1 MELNKFLE
9 KYFDPNDDS
18 GFNEMIFERQAK
30 IKSLRERLKKYYL
43 TEEELDN
50 LFKIIEKAEMD
61 IEKVK
66 RGFKTQNY
74 TQLDLLKFQKKIVK
88 LQEKMKADFEA
99 KLSKTIKEKY
109 EKAKKIKAEMD
120 KQNPYLQE

>member
-43 TEEELDN
+43 TEKELDN

-66 RGFKTQNY
+66 RGFKKKDY
-74 TQLDLLKFQKKIVK
+74 DKIDLFKFQKKILEIQV
-88 LQEKMKADFEA
+88 KMKSDFEE
-99 KLSKTIKEKY
+99 KLAKTIKEKY
-109 EKAKKIKAEMD
+109 EKAKKIKADLD
-120 KQNPYLQE
+120 KKNPYLQ

>member
-43 TEEELDN
+43 TEKELDN

-66 RGFKTQNY
+66 RSFKKKDY
-74 TQLDLLKFQKKIVK
+74 TKVDLFKFQKKILEIQV
-88 LQEKMKADFEA
+88 KMKTEFEE
-99 KLSKTIKEKY
+99 KLSKTLKEKY
-109 EKAKKIKAEMD
+109 EKAKKIKAELD
-120 KQNPYLQE
+120 KKNPYLQ